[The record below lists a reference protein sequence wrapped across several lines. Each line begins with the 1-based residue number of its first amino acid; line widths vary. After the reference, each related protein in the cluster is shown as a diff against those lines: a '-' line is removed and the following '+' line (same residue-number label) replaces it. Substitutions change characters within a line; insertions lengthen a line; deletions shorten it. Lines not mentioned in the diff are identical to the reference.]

1 MPLGNEDKWEMN
13 EDDSHLRNA
22 VARSPKVL
30 RYSLSDVCPHF
41 PCEKRGNF
49 YQASSSIS
57 FVITLISCNQSSPEY
72 LYLNCLPNLR
82 AESARQLIP
91 PPVAAPCPHPPPV
104 SFRLVSSSIQPPS
117 ATAACKLT
125 NPPTQ
130 LAVHLAK
137 RSYASG

>member
-57 FVITLISCNQSSPEY
+57 FVMNSH
-72 LYLNCLPNLR
+72 LPQP
-82 AESARQLIP
+82 RQLIP
-91 PPVAAPCPHPPPV
+91 PSIAVARSPQV
-104 SFRLVSSSIQPPS
+104 
-117 ATAACKLT
+117 LT
-125 NPPTQ
+125 
-130 LAVHLAK
+130 L
-137 RSYASG
+137 